1 MKRFLSL
8 SGIAG
13 VALLVWGCGS
23 DDGGSGHA
31 LSPNPQLTIG
41 AAQGRPA
48 AVVLPDD
55 YSIESEYPLVILLH
69 GYGVNAQVQD
79 FIFGLAQRTTQL
91 QFILVMPDGTV
102 SPSGER
108 FWDATPQCC
117 NFTGTPVD
125 DVGYLA
131 ALMEEASEL
140 YAVDRRRIRLV
151 GHSNGGYMAYRYMC
165 EHPIEIDR
173 VAVLAGSTFL
183 DAESCIDPQ
192 PIDVLHMH
200 GTLDDTIPYPAN
212 LPPDRPHSG
221 ALTIGAEATV
231 GRWAAL
237 SDCEEGLQLIERRD
251 YHQRLRIGDDP
262 AETEVLR
269 ATDCRAGNTIELW
282 RGVGADHSYISVNN
296 SWRDAVA
303 AFLSQ

>member
-1 MKRFLSL
+1 
-8 SGIAG
+8 
-13 VALLVWGCGS
+13 
-23 DDGGSGHA
+23 
-31 LSPNPQLTIG
+31 
-41 AAQGRPA
+41 
-48 AVVLPDD
+48 LPSD
-55 YSIESEYPLVILLH
+55 YSIDAQYPLVILLH
-69 GYGVNAQVQD
+69 GFGVNAQIQD
-79 FIFGLAQRTTQL
+79 FIFRLTQRATPF
-91 QFILVMPDGTV
+91 QFILVLPEGTD
-102 SPSGER
+102 SPIGR

-131 ALMEEASEL
+131 SLMEEAMDL
-140 YAVDRRRIRLV
+140 YAVDPDRIRLV

-165 EHPIEIDR
+165 DHPVEIDR

-200 GTLDDTIPYPAN
+200 GTLDDTIPYPPN
-212 LPPDRPHSG
+212 LPPNRPHPGS
-221 ALTIGAEATV
+221 ATIGTEATV

-237 SDCEEGLQLIERRD
+237 SDCNAELELIERRD

-269 ATDCRAGNTIELW
+269 ATDCRAGNAIELW
-282 RGVGADHSYISVNN
+282 RGVGADHTYLSVND

-303 AFLSQ
+303 TFLSE

>member
-1 MKRFLSL
+1 M
-8 SGIAG
+8 
-13 VALLVWGCGS
+13 ALLCGCGS
-23 DDGGSGHA
+23 DDGGSGA
-31 LSPNPQLTIG
+31 SNLSPNPPLTIG
-41 AAQGRPA
+41 SSQGRPA

-55 YSIESEYPLVILLH
+55 YSIDNEYPLVILLH
-69 GYGVNAQVQD
+69 GYGANAQAQD
-79 FIFGLAQRTTQL
+79 FIFRLTQRTTTF
-91 QFILVMPDGTV
+91 QFILVLPDGTQG
-102 SPSGER
+102 PGGR

-131 ALMEEASEL
+131 SLMEEAVEL
-140 YAVDRRRIRLV
+140 YAVDANRIRLV

-183 DAESCIDPQ
+183 DASSCIDPQ

-200 GTLDDTIPYPAN
+200 GTLDDTVPYPPN
-212 LPPDRPHSG
+212 LPPARPHPG
-221 ALTIGAEATV
+221 LATIGAEATV

-237 SDCEEGLQLIERRD
+237 SECAAEPELIERRD
-251 YHQRLRIGDDP
+251 YHQRIRIGDDP

-269 ATDCRAGNTIELW
+269 AVDCEAGSTIELW
-282 RGVGADHSYISVNN
+282 RGVNADHLYLSVNDA
-296 SWRDAVA
+296 WRDAVA
-303 AFLSQ
+303 AFLSE